1 MDDSA
6 EYRHVKR
13 RRYITVALSVSLT
26 TVLCVGYVVADIFD
40 KLPGVLT
47 LQEVEHATA
56 KTPGNAIAAATMVGG
71 LDASKTVDAV
81 AAKALISQFETAAS
95 DFGGEYA
102 IAKKVIRMLMGDKEI
117 MDLGILDVHFVKN
130 LQNTVAAAGVHHENA
145 DGVCGCGHARHGVD
159 VGDADLFGAA
169 RRWHFAIGAQRQR
182 RHAARRRRI

>member
-102 IAKKVIRMLMGDKEI
+102 IAIADAAGNVVAEQN
-117 MDLGILDVHFVKN
+117 LDTPVY
-130 LQNTVAAAGVHHENA
+130 AGVHHENA

>member
-56 KTPGNAIAAATMVGG
+56 KMPAMP
-71 LDASKTVDAV
+71 L
-81 AAKALISQFETAAS
+81 
-95 DFGGEYA
+95 
-102 IAKKVIRMLMGDKEI
+102 RP
-117 MDLGILDVHFVKN
+117 
-130 LQNTVAAAGVHHENA
+130 
-145 DGVCGCGHARHGVD
+145 
-159 VGDADLFGAA
+159 
-169 RRWHFAIGAQRQR
+169 RRWSEGLTLRKPWMPLRQR
-182 RHAARRRRI
+182 L

>member
-81 AAKALISQFETAAS
+81 AAKALRRLPPILAVNTPSPSPTRLAMWWPSRIST
-95 DFGGEYA
+95 
-102 IAKKVIRMLMGDKEI
+102 
-117 MDLGILDVHFVKN
+117 
-130 LQNTVAAAGVHHENA
+130 
-145 DGVCGCGHARHGVD
+145 
-159 VGDADLFGAA
+159 
-169 RRWHFAIGAQRQR
+169 RRI
-182 RHAARRRRI
+182 RRRPP

>member
-56 KTPGNAIAAATMVGG
+56 KTRP
-71 LDASKTVDAV
+71 
-81 AAKALISQFETAAS
+81 
-95 DFGGEYA
+95 
-102 IAKKVIRMLMGDKEI
+102 
-117 MDLGILDVHFVKN
+117 
-130 LQNTVAAAGVHHENA
+130 
-145 DGVCGCGHARHGVD
+145 
-159 VGDADLFGAA
+159 
-169 RRWHFAIGAQRQR
+169 RRWSEGLTLRKPWMPLRQR
-182 RHAARRRRI
+182 L

>member
-56 KTPGNAIAAATMVGG
+56 KTPGNVIAAATMVGG

-95 DFGGEYA
+95 DFGRRGWQCGGRAESRHAVY
-102 IAKKVIRMLMGDKEI
+102 
-117 MDLGILDVHFVKN
+117 
-130 LQNTVAAAGVHHENA
+130 AGVHHENA